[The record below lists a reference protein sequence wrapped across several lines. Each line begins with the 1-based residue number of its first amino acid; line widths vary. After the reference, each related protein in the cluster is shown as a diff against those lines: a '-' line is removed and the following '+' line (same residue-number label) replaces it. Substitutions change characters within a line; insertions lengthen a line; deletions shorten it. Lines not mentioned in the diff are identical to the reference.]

1 MKMDMHCHTIFSY
14 DAFVPLRGIIK
25 TCQEN
30 AINCLA
36 ITDHNTVE
44 GAYRLQKISPF
55 KVVIGEEIKT
65 SEGEIIGLFIK
76 DKIPPYLSP
85 EETMAEIKRQGGIVY
100 LPHPFVWLRN
110 RGFTKEKLD
119 KLAKKID
126 IVEVLNSRSLH
137 SHFNQAAQDFATL
150 NGLLTGAG
158 SDAHSIFE
166 IGNAFVEIAEFDTA
180 EDFLKNLKKAKI
192 HGRQTPVFIRILMNR
207 FARKGLRRLSRGINN
222 GESICN

>member
-25 TCQEN
+25 ACQEN

-76 DKIPPYLSP
+76 DEIPPYLSL

-100 LPHPFVWLRN
+100 LPHPFVQLRKQ
-110 RGFTKEKLD
+110 GFTKERLN
-119 KLAKKID
+119 KLAKRID
-126 IVEVLNSRSLH
+126 IVEVVNSRSLN
-137 SHFNQAAQDFATL
+137 SNSNQAAQEFATF

-166 IGNAFVEIAEFDTA
+166 IGNAFVEIAEFDEA
-180 EDFLKNLKKAKI
+180 EDFLENLKKAKI
-192 HGRQTPVFIRILMNR
+192 HGRQTPILTRILMNR
-207 FARKGLRRLSRGINN
+207 FIRKGLRRLSRGINN
-222 GESICN
+222 G